1 MDPNQFDL
9 HMKTRLER
17 IKQRVKGKKSETYSN
32 EEWRG
37 WVQQIENERGLRF
50 MNAFLFL
57 LLSAS
62 IFLGSTPLI
71 FLFFAILAYMWGN
84 FYYLTH
90 VAKKLEIHIL
100 EEKLKLFTEDE
111 GMLRLRITHNSLLPI
126 FFGRLR
132 VGTDKNILFQHG
144 EEQIHMNQLHF
155 NFHQVGR
162 SQWEVKLPFT
172 AVRRGVAQL
181 HLFDMEIDSFFGWGK
196 VYLQTRDKMQFE
208 VIVYPRNEKVA
219 GLEKI
224 SPKKQGEQPS
234 RSSLFEEKSRVLGT
248 RDYVPGDPFGNIH
261 WKATARMNSL
271 QSKVYE
277 RTTQLS
283 WLFVIDISSSSFEEK
298 MRGIAFLLN
307 YATKHNISF
316 SILVNIK
323 KLGTPSY
330 IVMNSGEGKQQLYA
344 GMMLLARIKVEN
356 VMIPSVTFRQILHQH
371 AVRHPYVIACAEQAV
386 MEKWDLPASTEG
398 FVLENVGCGVKL
410 VRLRKGMKHR
420 KTFMKHA

>member
-1 MDPNQFDL
+1 MDPNQYDL

-32 EEWRG
+32 DEWRG

-84 FYYLTH
+84 FYYLTF
-90 VAKKLEIHIL
+90 VSKKLEVHIL
-100 EEKLKLFTEDE
+100 EERLKLFTEDE

-126 FFGRLR
+126 FFGKLR

-144 EEQIHMNQLHF
+144 EELIHMNQLHF
-155 NFHQVGR
+155 KFQQVGR

-172 AVRRGVAQL
+172 AVNRGVAQL
-181 HLFDMEIDSFFGWGK
+181 RLFDMEIDSFFGWGK

-248 RDYVPGDPFGNIH
+248 RDYVPGDPFGQIH
-261 WKATARMNSL
+261 WKATARMNTL

-283 WLFVIDISSSSFEEK
+283 WLFVIDISTSNFEEK
-298 MRGIAFLLN
+298 MRGIAYLLH
-307 YATKHNISF
+307 YATKHNISY

-323 KLGTPSY
+323 KLGNPSY
-330 IVMNSGEGKQQLYA
+330 IVMNAGEGKQQLYS

-356 VMIPSVTFRQILHQH
+356 VMIPSMTFAQILHQH
-371 AVRHPYVIACAEQAV
+371 AVRHPYVIACAEQAA
-386 MEKWDLPASTEG
+386 MEKWNLPVSTEG
-398 FVLENVGCGVKL
+398 FVLENVGDRVKL
-410 VRLRKGMKHR
+410 VRMRKGIKHQG
-420 KTFMKHA
+420 TLMKHA

>member
-1 MDPNQFDL
+1 MDPNQYDL
-9 HMKTRLER
+9 HMKTRLQR
-17 IKQRVKGKKSETYSN
+17 IKQRVKGKKSIAYSN
-32 EEWRG
+32 GEWSG
-37 WVQQIENERGLRF
+37 WVHQIENERLYRL
-50 MNAFLFL
+50 MNAVLFL
-57 LLSAS
+57 LLSSS
-62 IFLGSTPLI
+62 IFLGSTSLI

-84 FYYLTH
+84 FYYLTF
-90 VAKKLEIHIL
+90 VSKKLEIHII
-100 EEKLKLFTEDE
+100 EEQLKLFTEDD

-126 FFGRLR
+126 FFGKLR

-144 EEQIHMNQLHF
+144 EELIHMNQLHF
-155 NFHQVGR
+155 NFQQVGR
-162 SQWEVKLPFT
+162 SQWEVELPFT
-172 AVRRGVAQL
+172 AIKRGVAQL
-181 HLFDMEIDSFFGWGK
+181 RLFDMEIDSFFGWGK
-196 VYLQTRDKMQFE
+196 AYLQTKDKMQFE
-208 VIVYPRNEKVA
+208 VIVYPRSEKVA

-248 RDYVPGDPFGNIH
+248 RDYVPGDPFGSIH

-277 RTTQLS
+277 RTTLLS

-298 MRGIAFLLN
+298 MRGIAFLLH

-323 KLGTPSY
+323 KLGNPSY

-356 VMIPSVTFRQILHQH
+356 VMIPSMTFGQILHQQ
-371 AVRHPYVIACAEQAV
+371 AVRHPYVIACTEQAV

-410 VRLRKGMKHR
+410 VRLRKGKKHR
-420 KTFMKHA
+420 KAFMKHA